1 MKKVNFEV
9 IRPVSNSVYELEL
22 EKFNALFSSCLTEK
36 VSFPT
41 EIKVVRQITLKQ
53 DVGYA
58 VD

>member
-9 IRPVSNSVYELEL
+9 IRAVSNPVYELQP
-22 EKFNALFSSCLTEK
+22 EKFNALFSLCLTEK

-53 DVGYA
+53 DVGHA